1 MLGSLHEAD
10 GNAGEGSTAHSG
22 HAAPQHLLPDQA
34 GSGQPLAFEPGDDDG
49 WHRLARGYR
58 LAGLLLTAH
67 RMGLLRA
74 LADGGARTVDQLA
87 QELLADTRLLAV
99 ICRALRAA
107 GLLLADGDRWKLSPA
122 GQRLATDAG
131 ATLELDAMAEDYERW
146 GQLDHYARTLP
157 AQDDLEPRTYDEDV
171 AHSEQAAR
179 RYASRLT
186 HRRRQQVDR
195 LLARV
200 EPTRPLVLLDAWG
213 GDGYLARAVCA
224 QWEQVTCTV
233 LEIPTMARIAREACA
248 GYPRIAVITGDLLR
262 DDPSTVLG
270 GHTVDVVVVSHVLQ
284 SLSARR
290 RRELATQVTRVLAPG
305 GCVVSSEYVLRWNDR
320 DSLDVLLWAV
330 GRTSANW
337 QGDPLQAAE
346 QDMLLRGS
354 GLAAV
359 DAWWVTETTRAV
371 LGVQTAAGIKPALR
385 MLPPPTDPTP
395 PPRSAPD
402 TV

>member
-10 GNAGEGSTAHSG
+10 GSAGEGSTGHSKPTV
-22 HAAPQHLLPDQA
+22 PQDLLPDHA
-34 GSGQPLAFEPGDDDG
+34 GSGQPLAFEPGDEDE

-67 RMGLLRA
+67 RMGLLRV
-74 LADGGARTVDQLA
+74 LAHRGTLTVDQLA
-87 QELLADTRLLAV
+87 HELVADARLLAV

-107 GLLLADGDRWKLSPA
+107 GLLLAADDGWRLSPA
-122 GQRLATDAG
+122 GARLATDTG
-131 ATLELDAMAEDYERW
+131 ATLELDAMAEDYQRW

-157 AQDDLEPRTYDEDV
+157 QGGRSEPLTYDDDI
-171 AHSEQAAR
+171 AHNEQAAR
-179 RYASRLT
+179 RYTRRLT
-186 HRRRQQVDR
+186 NRRRQQVDR
-195 LLARV
+195 LLAHV

-224 QWEQVTCTV
+224 RWSQVTCTV
-233 LEIPTMARIAREACA
+233 LEIPTVARIAREACA
-248 GYPRIAVITGDLLR
+248 GYPRIAVMTGDLLR
-262 DDPSTVLG
+262 DDPSVVLG

-305 GCVVSSEYVLRWNDR
+305 GCLLSSEFVLRWNDR

-337 QGDPLQAAE
+337 QGEPLQAAE
-346 QDMLLRGS
+346 QDMLVRGS

-359 DAWWVTETTRAV
+359 DAWWVTESTRAV
-371 LGVQTAAGIKPALR
+371 LGVKTAAGIKPALR
-385 MLPPPTDPTP
+385 VLDPPDAGTP
-395 PPRSAPD
+395 G
-402 TV
+402 